1 GEVDAVGVH
10 EVVPELLERVRAHGR
25 VGEIA
30 EQQRDPVR
38 APLRVVGRSARHHD
52 DVLRVLDERDVDLLA
67 VDDVTVA
74 PADGVRLDRRDV
86 RPRLGLGERTGPHIS
101 RDKPRQVSLLLLSGA
116 VAGEQTAAEHRSTEE
131 ERAAFHPAAALLRHG
146 DPEHPVLG
154 ERVPELSREAV
165 LLVDPLPVLVL
176 RALRELEPELAQ
188 GELVVVVVEVHGRSW
203 RISASIAG
211 QLARDTGTSPSSPS
225 GTSVPGCGSPS
236 IRVMTSG
243 PSGVRTP
250 PPQPPS
256 PPVPASSTP
265 ASTGSR
271 RHSVPPQSGQSS
283 RRGNTARPQASHT
296 NTRRLTGAPTRRHW
310 RRLRSG
316 TA

>member
-1 GEVDAVGVH
+1 
-10 EVVPELLERVRAHGR
+10 
-25 VGEIA
+25 
-30 EQQRDPVR
+30 
-38 APLRVVGRSARHHD
+38 
-52 DVLRVLDERDVDLLA
+52 
-67 VDDVTVA
+67 
-74 PADGVRLDRRDV
+74 
-86 RPRLGLGERTGPHIS
+86 
-101 RDKPRQVSLLLLSGA
+101 LLSGA

-131 ERAAFHPAAALLRHG
+131 ERAAFHPAAALGDSLDRDRQVEQALAGPAELLRHA
-146 DPEHPVLG
+146 DPEHPVLA

-243 PSGVRTP
+243 PRGVRAAAAP
-250 PPQPPS
+250 R
-256 PPVPASSTP
+256 PA
-265 ASTGSR
+265 R
-271 RHSVPPQSGQSS
+271 
-283 RRGNTARPQASHT
+283 
-296 NTRRLTGAPTRRHW
+296 
-310 RRLRSG
+310 
-316 TA
+316 